1 MQGSAAVRGSTDV
14 VRIPLAADLRIG
26 VENRDYH

>member
-1 MQGSAAVRGSTDV
+1 VLKILINARNRKLVR
-14 VRIPLAADLRIG
+14 LRIG